1 MTPASIHPHGHP
13 WLCPLR
19 PGPVSPDV
27 PGGQSFLS
35 PATCSLL
42 RIHPREPKA
51 GYPGFAMTAKD
62 RHVRAQDPRVG
73 SLWRDGIGPPLFY
86 SECGGA
92 ATPGGPRRAGCS
104 ARNCPP
110 GGARTGPPRP
120 GFPGQL
126 VHRLPGS
133 TAVPV
138 TRFSPPALPPAG
150 VPRFLHGP
158 EAGDCCLE
166 LEPCLTVIGEGE
178 LG

>member
-35 PATCSLL
+35 SATCSLL

-126 VHRLPGS
+126 VHRLLGS
-133 TAVPV
+133 TAVCDAFLAPGPASGLGTKV
-138 TRFSPPALPPAG
+138 SAWPGGRGLLPGTGALPHCDRRG
-150 VPRFLHGP
+150 
-158 EAGDCCLE
+158 
-166 LEPCLTVIGEGE
+166 
-178 LG
+178 